1 MEEKMVSVKIL
12 GKVKQYP
19 KGTTFA
25 EIAKE
30 YEGATRYPIVLV
42 LEKGKLRELHK
53 KPKEN
58 STIEFITTADGIGH
72 KSYKR
77 SVCLLL
83 LKAVYHV
90 AGPERI
96 RKVVIHFSVSS
107 GYYFTVDGDVT
118 VDQEFLDQVKK
129 YMQEMVER
137 KIPIKKRTL
146 STSDAIELFHKYGMY
161 DKEKLFHYR
170 IVSKVNLYS
179 LEEFEDYFYGFM
191 VNHTGYLKYFELYPY
206 DEGFVLQLPEQ
217 SNPETVPPF
226 QPEPKIF
233 QVQKEANQWAAMM
246 HTETVGDLNSQIT
259 HQGSNQLILIAEA
272 LQESKIAK
280 IAEQIA
286 QAGNKKF
293 IMIAGPSSSGKTTF
307 SHRLSIQ
314 LAAHG
319 LRPHPIAVDNYFVN
333 RDQTPLDEEGNYNFE
348 CLEAIDTK
356 QFNKDMMALLNGKTV
371 ELPSYNFKT
380 GVREYKGNTL
390 QLGPEDIL
398 VIEGIHCLNDKLSEN
413 MPREN
418 KFKIY
423 VSALTQLNI
432 DEHNRIPTT
441 DGRLIRRIVRD
452 ARTRGTSAKHTIAMW
467 NSVRRGEEANI
478 FPYQESADVMFNS
491 ALIYELAVLKI
502 YAEPLLFG
510 ITPEE
515 PEYNEAKRLLKF
527 LDYFVGMPGEAV
539 PGTSLLREFIGGGCF
554 DV

>member
-286 QAGNKKF
+286 QAGNKKIYYDRRSF
-293 IMIAGPSSSGKTTF
+293 FFRKDHIFTPAFHPAGCPWPAAT
-307 SHRLSIQ
+307 SH
-314 LAAHG
+314 
-319 LRPHPIAVDNYFVN
+319 
-333 RDQTPLDEEGNYNFE
+333 
-348 CLEAIDTK
+348 
-356 QFNKDMMALLNGKTV
+356 
-371 ELPSYNFKT
+371 
-380 GVREYKGNTL
+380 
-390 QLGPEDIL
+390 
-398 VIEGIHCLNDKLSEN
+398 
-413 MPREN
+413 
-418 KFKIY
+418 
-423 VSALTQLNI
+423 
-432 DEHNRIPTT
+432 
-441 DGRLIRRIVRD
+441 
-452 ARTRGTSAKHTIAMW
+452 
-467 NSVRRGEEANI
+467 
-478 FPYQESADVMFNS
+478 
-491 ALIYELAVLKI
+491 
-502 YAEPLLFG
+502 
-510 ITPEE
+510 
-515 PEYNEAKRLLKF
+515 
-527 LDYFVGMPGEAV
+527 
-539 PGTSLLREFIGGGCF
+539 
-554 DV
+554 